1 MKRSSTITRPA
12 YSSGA
17 RLSSARPC
25 TAMLYSSCV
34 SSAGIAAA
42 SARAASVSESPAS
55 SEPGN
60 ACSTAICCSRRATS
74 SSVPAADR
82 PRPRNAFTSPSI
94 AAASRRESDS
104 TMRLAWLRST
114 VPSIARTAASSSTP
128 AP

>member
-34 SSAGIAAA
+34 SSGAIAAA
-42 SARAASVSESPAS
+42 SVRAASVSESLGS
-55 SEPGN
+55 SEPGS

-74 SSVPAADR
+74 SSVPAADS
-82 PRPRNAFTSPSI
+82 PRPRSALTSPSI
-94 AAASRRESDS
+94 APASRRASDS

-114 VPSIARTAASSSTP
+114 VPSIARTADSSSVP